1 MCVFV
6 VQVVVALLNARADLR
21 AVKSDGFTALII
33 AARNGHDK
41 VRGGTQRGER
51 GVQVHTHTQHAPGG
65 GGRRKGCGEE
75 GGLVVTPPELRGR
88 AHGRGFTFGGRRLR
102 GQLGGLVV
110 GKPPKRGNDDFAPA
124 P

>member
-1 MCVFV
+1 M
-6 VQVVVALLNARADLR
+6 ALLNARADLH
-21 AVKSDGFTALII
+21 AVASNGDTALMN
-33 AARNGHDK
+33 AALDGHHK
-41 VRGGTQRGER
+41 VRGGHTAGRER

-65 GGRRKGCGEE
+65 DEAEGVWGGR
-75 GGLVVTPPELRGR
+75 GLVVTPPELVGR
-88 AHGRGFTFGGRRLR
+88 AHGRGFTFWGRRLR